1 MVMPAPPRELRIG
14 TRGSQLALW
23 QANTVAARIVETGGP
38 SCRIV
43 TIRTSGDRLQEA
55 PLAEVGGKR
64 LFVKEIEDALLRGD
78 IDLAVHSSKDMPA
91 ILPEGL
97 TIAAVLPRED
107 PLDVIVLAST
117 VRLKADTTCA
127 SGSAARGSIERG
139 SAERGSAERGSI
151 DDRSPSHVVSG
162 FPPSPGFGETRRSA
176 ERGGGS
182 RPVAHVASAS
192 RQTGATDAIDQVVA
206 TYFPAPASYT
216 GDDVVEISA
225 HGSPVVLRAIVAGAI
240 ASGARLAEPGE
251 FTLRAFLNGRID
263 LTQAEAIGDLI
274 EAATPLQARAAFD
287 QLQGTLTEIIG
298 EIDRA
303 LFALVARLEASIDFP
318 EEGYHFVEAGTLAS
332 ALDVLI
338 ERTDRLLADGAR
350 GRIIREGLQVAIV
363 GKPNVGKSSIFN
375 ALVGTSRAIVTDVPG
390 TTRDLLTEVIDLD
403 GLRLTLVDTAGVRET
418 TDRIETEGVRR
429 ALQAQQVSDLLLVVL
444 DGSEPLDDQDRDVI
458 SQTSDSKRLIV
469 QNKSDIEPA
478 WNQPAALRVA
488 ATRGDGIPQLREAIC
503 TALDVEPLSDRPEIT
518 NVRHIALVQRARTS
532 MVRARE
538 AAAGISLSEEFVLAD
553 LQDARA
559 ALEEIS
565 GRRVSDDLLEH
576 IFSKFCIGK

>member
-1 MVMPAPPRELRIG
+1 VFSTSDSIVAIATPPGRGGIG
-14 TRGSQLALW
+14 VVRLSGPDAYHIAQCLISGPRTLQPRHATLT
-23 QANTVAARIVETGGP
+23 TVR
-38 SCRIV
+38 
-43 TIRTSGDRLQEA
+43 
-55 PLAEVGGKR
+55 
-64 LFVKEIEDALLRGD
+64 VKSDA
-78 IDLAVHSSKDMPA
+78 
-91 ILPEGL
+91 
-97 TIAAVLPRED
+97 TT
-107 PLDVIVLAST
+107 ST
-117 VRLKADTTCA
+117 VRLKPDTT
-127 SGSAARGSIERG
+127 
-139 SAERGSAERGSI
+139 
-151 DDRSPSHVVSG
+151 DDTVRLKPDTTYDTPHDTTTVG
-162 FPPSPGFGETRRSA
+162 LA
-176 ERGGGS
+176 
-182 RPVAHVASAS
+182 VAQVASA
-192 RQTGATDAIDQVVA
+192 RTVATDAIDQVVA

-225 HGSPVVLRAIVAGAI
+225 HGSPVVLRGIVAAAI
-240 ASGARLAEPGE
+240 ASGARLAAPGE

-287 QLQGTLTEIIG
+287 QLQGTLTEVIG

-303 LFALVARLEASIDFP
+303 LFDLVARLEASIDFP
-318 EEGYHFVEAGTLAS
+318 EEGYHFVEAAALAS

-350 GRIIREGLQVAIV
+350 GRIVREGLQVAIV

-418 TDRIETEGVRR
+418 TDVIETEGVRR
-429 ALQAQQVSDLLLVVL
+429 ALQAQAVSDLLLVIL
-444 DGSEPLDDQDRDVI
+444 DGSAALDHNDQDVI
-458 SQTSDSKRLIV
+458 SQTADCKRLIV

-478 WNQPAALRVA
+478 WNLPEALQVS
-488 ATRGDGIPQLREAIC
+488 ATTREGILQLRYSIC
-503 TALDVEPLSDRPEIT
+503 SALDVEPLSDRPEIT
-518 NVRHIALVQRARTS
+518 NVRHIALVQQARTS
-532 MVRARE
+532 LMRARE
-538 AAAGISLSEEFVLAD
+538 AAAGASLSEEFVLAD
-553 LQDARA
+553 LQEARV